1 MTVAVNVAAVLLL
14 ASMFLALV
22 SVWAM
27 AAAVA
32 AALAIVEWD
41 IYARRQARNRHPST
55 PRR

>member
-1 MTVAVNVAAVLLL
+1 MTVAVDVAAVLLL

-27 AAAVA
+27 AAAIA